1 MLSELERKEGA
12 ENKIKG
18 NIKNKPLEV
27 NEKIVI
33 HLTNQ
38 DEEQQDVEWSVARY
52 YRKYGRVKDLLCM
65 KHIIKEKEFKFWS
78 DWLSMGSR
86 YEELN
91 K

>member
-33 HLTNQ
+33 HLTN
-38 DEEQQDVEWSVARY
+38 
-52 YRKYGRVKDLLCM
+52 
-65 KHIIKEKEFKFWS
+65 
-78 DWLSMGSR
+78 
-86 YEELN
+86 
-91 K
+91 